1 MQDLTIQQAIDPGE
15 WFGRRAAT
23 KFSAADVESLRAIR
37 SKKLYRASQLTW
49 EDFCKQRV
57 GVDRSN
63 ADAMIRK
70 LDELG
75 AAYFHLAGIIRIS
88 PQRFRQIAGVVTE
101 RGVKFDGEL
110 IPFEPSQA
118 VRLAAAV
125 KDLTLRAESGGS
137 GSARRLQRAETAL
150 KTALAGLEN
159 VSTLQMDLLQRQS
172 LHATFEHAMEKLG
185 RLSCIVPH

>member
-1 MQDLTIQQAIDPGE
+1 MQNQAIEQAIDPGE

-23 KFSAADVESLRAIR
+23 RFSAADVESLRTIR
-37 SKKLYRASQLTW
+37 TKKLYRTFQLTW
-49 EDFCKQRV
+49 EEFCKQRV

-63 ADAMIRK
+63 ADGMIRK

-75 AAYFHLAGIIRIS
+75 RAYFHLAGIIRIS
-88 PQRFRQIAGVVTE
+88 PQRFRQIAGAINE
-101 RGVKFDGEL
+101 LGLKYDGEL

-125 KDLTLRAESGGS
+125 KDLSVRVEGADSSSG
-137 GSARRLQRAETAL
+137 RRLQRAETAL

>member
-1 MQDLTIQQAIDPGE
+1 MQDQTIQQAIDPGE
-15 WFGRRAAT
+15 WFGRRAA
-23 KFSAADVESLRAIR
+23 KFSAAEVESFRSIR
-37 SKKLYRASQLTW
+37 SKKLYRSFQLTW
-49 EDFCKQRV
+49 EEFCKQRI

-75 AAYFHLAGIIRIS
+75 PAYFHLAGIIRIS
-88 PQRFRQIAGVVTE
+88 PQRFRQISGVVTE
-101 RGVKFDGEL
+101 RGVKYNGEL

-125 KDLTLRAESGGS
+125 KDLSLRAGGDAS
-137 GSARRLQRAETAL
+137 SSARRLQRAESAL

-172 LHATFEHAMEKLG
+172 LHATFENAMEKLG
-185 RLSCIVPH
+185 RLSCVVPH